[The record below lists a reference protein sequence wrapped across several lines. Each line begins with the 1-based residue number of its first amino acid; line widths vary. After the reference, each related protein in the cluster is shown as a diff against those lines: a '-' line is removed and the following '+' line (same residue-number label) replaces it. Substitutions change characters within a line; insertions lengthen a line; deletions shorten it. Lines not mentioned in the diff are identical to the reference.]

1 MNYIPISS
9 ASAYGI
15 DEEKRKHIAAILE
28 LVQNRLQIKKG
39 SFPLDPNLGSELY
52 KLCGINGNKLVSKAL
67 TYVKE
72 ALSVISEVTVTE
84 VSTSQKADVLE
95 LNIQMVI
102 ENTPVETQVTL

>member
-1 MNYIPISS
+1 MNYIPIDSS
-9 ASAYGI
+9 SAYGI
-15 DEEKRKHIAAILE
+15 DEEKRNHIAGILE
-28 LVQNRLQIKKG
+28 LVLNRLRIKKG

-52 KLCGINGNKLVSKAL
+52 KLCGINGNKLIPKAL

-72 ALSVISEVTVTE
+72 ALASMSEVTVTE
-84 VSTSQKADVLE
+84 VYTSQKSDILE